1 MTDRRF
7 TSARGLRWL
16 ARTVWATRIVDRLYG
31 KFNGLRSRL
40 VLGLGSDAFYDAFND
55 ITYAGQ
61 PTYRP
66 GSPTFQTELF
76 PWESRIIDAEFPKP
90 PATVIIGGVGGGRE
104 ALALE
109 RRGYRVVAFEPAAPL
124 ATALHHSLDGR
135 QTIEVLVGRYQDLP
149 VLRSPNGSAAPV
161 DLRPRAP
168 FDAAIL
174 GWASFSHIRS
184 DAGRVEALR
193 QMGALTAGPIFL
205 SYYSYM
211 EDRASL
217 SAPSGSFAMQV
228 GFFRQLT
235 EAEVRALVA
244 EAGLD
249 VVLLKH
255 DDGWPCAVV
264 RRK

>member
-1 MTDRRF
+1 MKTDKD
-7 TSARGLRWL
+7 SRGQRWL
-16 ARTVWATRIVDRLYG
+16 ARAVWATRAIDRLYG
-31 KFNGLRSRL
+31 KFNGLRSRM
-40 VLGLGSDAFYDAFND
+40 VLRLGSDTFYDAFNEVS
-55 ITYAGQ
+55 YAGQ
-61 PTYRP
+61 PSYQP
-66 GSPTFQTELF
+66 GSETFQTELF
-76 PWESRIIDAEFPKP
+76 PWERRVIETQFPKP

-109 RRGYRVVAFEPAAPL
+109 RRGYRVTAFEPAAAL
-124 ATALHHSLDGR
+124 VTALHHSLNGR
-135 QTIEVLVGRYQDLP
+135 QTIEVLRGRYQDLP
-149 VLRSPNGSAAPV
+149 VLRSANGSASAV

-168 FDAAIL
+168 FDAGIF

-184 DAGRVEALR
+184 DAERVEALR
-193 QMGALTAGPIFL
+193 QMGALTAGPILL

-211 EDRASL
+211 NDRAAL
-217 SAPSGSFAMQV
+217 STSSGSFAMQV
-228 GFFRQLT
+228 GFFRQFT
-235 EAEVRALVA
+235 EADVRAFVA